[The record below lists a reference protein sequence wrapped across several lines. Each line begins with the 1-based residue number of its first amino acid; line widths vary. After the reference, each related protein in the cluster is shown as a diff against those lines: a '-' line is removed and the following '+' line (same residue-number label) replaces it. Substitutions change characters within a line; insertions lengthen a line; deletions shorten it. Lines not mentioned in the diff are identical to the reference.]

1 MSYRAIQWPDKLLTA
16 ISWLL
21 HVCNKEDRLLQ
32 FKLLLSLRCIHL
44 SNYIVLWKDR
54 KESLGEGGRVGREGG
69 WELRGYGG
77 GSWGSKRKINTA
89 PSTEGGLAA
98 FPQTLNPICKLP
110 PKPVSCSTNL
120 ILIFFGGKCTLNKEA
135 NINNCDDVCTEFAES
150 WSFRGQKKQTD
161 PAKNNCWQIWPETVA
176 EVQYSMSYLYKCIHH
191 FMLILWKVR
200 LSEMSQK

>member
-1 MSYRAIQWPDKLLTA
+1 MAWQTLSA
-16 ISWLL
+16 ISRLL

-32 FKLLLSLRCIHL
+32 FKLLLSMRCIHL

-54 KESLGEGGRVGREGG
+54 KESLGEGGRGD
-69 WELRGYGG
+69 
-77 GSWGSKRKINTA
+77 GSWGGVGGVRGVSARSILLL
-89 PSTEGGLAA
+89 PQRGGLVA